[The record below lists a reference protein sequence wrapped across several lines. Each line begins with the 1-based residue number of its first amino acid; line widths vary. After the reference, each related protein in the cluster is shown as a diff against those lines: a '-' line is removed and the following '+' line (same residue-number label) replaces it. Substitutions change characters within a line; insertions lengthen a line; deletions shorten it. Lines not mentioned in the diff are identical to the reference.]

1 MRRQVLR
8 RMKVRKRVKSSVSSR
23 LRHLVL
29 EFHGRAAASHCGLWL
44 VNLELLPDVPL
55 LESGQAIV
63 DDPVDTE
70 ARRNVECK
78 PTNHEGQ
85 ELEDLLGLLLGRVI
99 AGRGLEQLLA
109 DALRHDQDDGERKV
123 GCRRLPSESRVS
135 VARKR

>member
-29 EFHGRAAASHCGLWL
+29 EFHGRAA
-44 VNLELLPDVPL
+44 
-55 LESGQAIV
+55 AIV